1 MIELAVIILLGFVV
15 LTVSVTTAFAAI
27 DAVEKYAKEECEQE
41 DGKWSDH
48 ECDIKDESKR
58 LEYLD
63 RIAALEDDICDNYG
77 YGKYSTKEER
87 SLCKEGNTYNDG
99 ND

>member
-1 MIELAVIILLGFVV
+1 MIELAVIILLVFVV
-15 LTVSVTTAFAAI
+15 LTVTVTTAFAAI
-27 DAVEKYAKEECEQE
+27 DSVEKYAKEECEQE

-48 ECDIKDESKR
+48 ECDIKDESER
-58 LEYLD
+58 LNYQD
-63 RIAALEDDICDNYG
+63 RIAKFEDDICDNG
-77 YGKYSTKEER
+77 YNKYQTKEER